1 MKSRGEAISH
11 FNGVRPR
18 VIGEGSL
25 LVAAYA
31 PGGDNTDILIET
43 VMPYTM
49 AASTEKQPTL
59 LMNVKQQRISLE
71 IKVTEI
77 NEWFQI
83 NRMNVFYR
91 QLFTSFPG
99 RG

>member
-1 MKSRGEAISH
+1 MKSRGETISH
-11 FNGVRPR
+11 FNALRPR
-18 VIGEGSL
+18 VIGSGDL
-25 LVAAYA
+25 QVAAYA

-43 VMPYTM
+43 ILPYTM
-49 AASTEKQPTL
+49 ASATARQPTL
-59 LMNVKQQRISLE
+59 LMNVKQQRISIE

-83 NRMNVFYR
+83 NRMSVFYKP
-91 QLFTSFPG
+91 LFTSFPG